1 MVIAGLTPTETSLT
15 SSTPPLMLPCPSA
28 VKLPTRAS
36 GLTVVPAN
44 TSPLVTKA
52 YWPLRLALL
61 YLPTGGGGLTIPL
74 PLLHAELQR
83 AATTE
88 KAARRRFIAHLAAL
102 PFLLATSGMPEWSKS
117 LWYRSEEHTSELQSQ
132 SNLVC

>member
-1 MVIAGLTPTETSLT
+1 MLRAGGG
-15 SSTPPLMLPCPSA
+15 
-28 VKLPTRAS
+28 
-36 GLTVVPAN
+36 GLAGGPAN
-44 TSPLVTKA
+44 TSQLVRKG

-61 YLPTGGGGLTIPL
+61 YFPTGGGGLTIPL

-117 LWYRSEEHTSELQSQ
+117 LWYCEPRQLGPPSAQAGQRRECCSRHAMP
-132 SNLVC
+132 